1 MCMQQ
6 LLETKACHIH
16 WRLRHAT
23 IIGDWGMTQPLKTV
37 VCHNHWR
44 LWYATFIED
53 CGMPQPFEAKA
64 CYNHWRLWYAT
75 TIEDCGMP
83 HSLKTVVCHNH
94 WRLWYATTIEDCGM
108 PHLLKTVVCHNHW
121 SLRHAVTR
129 PAHLKGVL
137 AGSRSPLYLSR
148 AGPLIPTMVLPL
160 DSGMKSG
167 GGLAN
172 RSSFRVHACC
182 HCSSSLSTECMM
194 GDATGSSEGTKIASG
209 HLTVALSN
217 MILLL
222 KKLIIHIFLLWYK
235 CTGGFI
241 SSSGEWQLKEEN
253 IR

>member
-6 LLETKACHIH
+6 LLETKACHNH

-37 VCHNHWR
+37 VLPQQLKTVVCHIHWR
-44 LWYATFIED
+44 LWYATNHLRLRHATTTED
-53 CGMPQPFEAKA
+53 CGMP
-64 CYNHWRLWYAT
+64 T

-137 AGSRSPLYLSR
+137 AGSRSPLYLRR

-160 DSGMKSG
+160 DSVMKSG

-217 MILLL
+217 MNLAAEKINYS
-222 KKLIIHIFLLWYK
+222 HFP
-235 CTGGFI
+235 
-241 SSSGEWQLKEEN
+241 SMV
-253 IR
+253 